1 VSEHTA
7 NEAGRS
13 RRLLL
18 GASLGVA
25 LAAAGGLLVFVS
37 GEDAASVDATR
48 ATLAAAASDEEV
60 GLDAELDTE
69 LTLEALPT
77 VTYDVFLDR
86 DPFEPVLEEAGSGGD
101 AETPD
106 GGAEPEAP
114 ALGAGLPAGSIVI
127 DPTTGQ
133 ATVVQAVS
141 DLDPPP
147 STDPTAPPAPSTPSG
162 CRGSDEVVCDGRVL
176 SLLGVAVEDGQEVVT
191 FQVDDVAYEVT
202 QGEVFA
208 TSFRLLSVDGS
219 CATVQY
225 GDDSVRLCEGQRVL
239 K

>member
-48 ATLAAAASDEEV
+48 ATLAAAASDDEV

-101 AETPD
+101 AEAPD

-147 STDPTAPPAPSTPSG
+147 IPRRRQHP
-162 CRGSDEVVCDGRVL
+162 RRRVAA
-176 SLLGVAVEDGQEVVT
+176 GVRT
-191 FQVDDVAYEVT
+191 R
-202 QGEVFA
+202 
-208 TSFRLLSVDGS
+208 SS
-219 CATVQY
+219 ATV
-225 GDDSVRLCEGQRVL
+225 GSSPWSGLPSRTGRRWSPSRSTTWPTR
-239 K
+239 